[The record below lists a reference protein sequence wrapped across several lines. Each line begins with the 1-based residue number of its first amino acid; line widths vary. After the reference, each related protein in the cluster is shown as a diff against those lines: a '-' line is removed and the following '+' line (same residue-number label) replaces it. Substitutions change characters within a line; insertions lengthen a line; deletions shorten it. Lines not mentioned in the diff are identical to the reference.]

1 MKENA
6 KGQTSSHTPS
16 TIKNNTG
23 AKVQNIPDTR
33 KDISIVLDYFRCIS
47 GTSLDC
53 SLSTGILR
61 NSVTFHIDTL
71 QKLGLI
77 QVVKIAPDK
86 HTGYKAK
93 YYSADPARWQK
104 PKFVQ
109 LSLFGEGN
117 L

>member
-1 MKENA
+1 MEK
-6 KGQTSSHTPS
+6 KGKGATQSNTPN

-23 AKVQNIPDTR
+23 AKVQNIQDTH
-33 KDISIVLDYFRCIS
+33 KDMSIVLDYFRCIS

-104 PKFVQ
+104 PKYVQ
-109 LSLFGEGN
+109 LSLFEKEG
-117 L
+117 

>member
-1 MKENA
+1 MKEKE
-6 KGQTSSHTPS
+6 KGATLSNTPN

-23 AKVQNIPDTR
+23 AKVQNIQDTH
-33 KDISIVLDYFRCIS
+33 KDMSIVLDYFRCIS

-104 PKFVQ
+104 PKYVQ
-109 LSLFGEGN
+109 LSLFEKEG
-117 L
+117 

>member
-1 MKENA
+1 MEGKE
-6 KGQTSSHTPS
+6 KGATLSNTPNS
-16 TIKNNTG
+16 KNNTE
-23 AKVQNIPDTR
+23 AKVQKIPDVG
-33 KDISIVLDYFRCIS
+33 KDMSIVLDYFRCIS

-109 LSLFGEGN
+109 LSLFGEGS

>member
-1 MKENA
+1 MTEKE
-6 KGQTSSHTPS
+6 KGATLSNTPN

-23 AKVQNIPDTR
+23 AKVQNIQDTH
-33 KDISIVLDYFRCIS
+33 KDMSIVLDYFRCIS

-104 PKFVQ
+104 PKYVQ
-109 LSLFGEGN
+109 LSLFEKEG
-117 L
+117 

>member
-1 MKENA
+1 MTEKE

-23 AKVQNIPDTR
+23 AKVQNIPDTH

-61 NSVTFHIDTL
+61 NSDNCTN
-71 QKLGLI
+71 LGFCHR
-77 QVVKIAPDK
+77 A
-86 HTGYKAK
+86 G
-93 YYSADPARWQK
+93 SA
-104 PKFVQ
+104 
-109 LSLFGEGN
+109 L
-117 L
+117 

>member
-1 MKENA
+1 MEGKE
-6 KGQTSSHTPS
+6 KGATLSNTPS
-16 TIKNNTG
+16 TIKNNTR
-23 AKVQNIPDTR
+23 AKVQKISDTH
-33 KDISIVLDYFRCIS
+33 KDMSIVLDYFRCIS

-61 NSVTFHIDTL
+61 NSVTFHIGTL

>member
-1 MKENA
+1 MEGKE
-6 KGQTSSHTPS
+6 KGATQSNTPN
-16 TIKNNTG
+16 TIKNNTE
-23 AKVQNIPDTR
+23 AKVQKIYDTH
-33 KDISIVLDYFRCIS
+33 KDMSIVLDYFRCIS

-104 PKFVQ
+104 PKYVQ
-109 LSLFGEGN
+109 LSLFEKEG
-117 L
+117 

>member
-1 MKENA
+1 MKEKE
-6 KGQTSSHTPS
+6 KGATQSNTP
-16 TIKNNTG
+16 NDNTG
-23 AKVQNIPDTR
+23 AKVQNFPDIH
-33 KDISIVLDYFRCIS
+33 KDMSIVLDYFRCIS

-53 SLSTGILR
+53 ALNTGILR
-61 NSVTFHIDTL
+61 NSVTFHINTL

-77 QVVKIAPDK
+77 QVVKIAPDT

>member
-1 MKENA
+1 MEGKE
-6 KGQTSSHTPS
+6 KGATQSNTP
-16 TIKNNTG
+16 TDNTE
-23 AKVQNIPDTR
+23 AKVQNIQDTH
-33 KDISIVLDYFRCIS
+33 KDMTVVLDYFRCIS

-61 NSVTFHIDTL
+61 NSVTFHIDAL

-77 QVVKIAPDK
+77 QVVKVAPDK

-93 YYSADPARWQK
+93 YYSADHARWQK

>member
-1 MKENA
+1 MREKE
-6 KGQTSSHTPS
+6 KGATQSNTPN
-16 TIKNNTG
+16 TIKNNTE
-23 AKVQNIPDTR
+23 AKVQKISDTH
-33 KDISIVLDYFRCIS
+33 KDMSIVLDYFRCIS

-104 PKFVQ
+104 PKYVQ
-109 LSLFGEGN
+109 LSLFEKEG
-117 L
+117 

>member
-1 MKENA
+1 MDKKE
-6 KGQTSSHTPS
+6 KGATLSNTP
-16 TIKNNTG
+16 TDNTE
-23 AKVQNIPDTR
+23 AKVQNFPDIH
-33 KDISIVLDYFRCIS
+33 KDMSIVLDYFRCIS

-61 NSVTFHIDTL
+61 NSVTFHINTL

-104 PKFVQ
+104 PKYVQ
-109 LSLFGEGN
+109 LSLFEKEG
-117 L
+117 

>member
-1 MKENA
+1 MDKKEM
-6 KGQTSSHTPS
+6 GLTSSHTPS
-16 TIKNNTG
+16 NAKNNTE
-23 AKVQNIPDTR
+23 AKVQKNPDTH
-33 KDISIVLDYFRCIS
+33 KDMTVVLDYFRCIS

-109 LSLFGEGN
+109 LSLFEREG
-117 L
+117 

>member
-1 MKENA
+1 MEEKE
-6 KGQTSSHTPS
+6 KGATCNHTPDN
-16 TIKNNTG
+16 TKNNTG
-23 AKVQNIPDTR
+23 AKVQKISDTH
-33 KDISIVLDYFRCIS
+33 KDMSIVLDYFRCIS

>member
-1 MKENA
+1 MEGKE
-6 KGQTSSHTPS
+6 KGATCNHTPDNN
-16 TIKNNTG
+16 KNNTS
-23 AKVQNIPDTR
+23 AKVQKIPDTQ
-33 KDISIVLDYFRCIS
+33 KDMSIVLDYFRCIS

-109 LSLFGEGN
+109 LSLFEKEG
-117 L
+117 

>member
-1 MKENA
+1 MTEKE
-6 KGQTSSHTPS
+6 KGATLSNTPN

-23 AKVQNIPDTR
+23 AKVQNIQDTH
-33 KDISIVLDYFRCIS
+33 KDMTVVLDYFRCIS

-104 PKFVQ
+104 PKYVQ
-109 LSLFGEGN
+109 LSLFEKEG
-117 L
+117 

>member
-1 MKENA
+1 MDKKEKGATLSNTPTDNTEA
-6 KGQTSSHTPS
+6 KL
-16 TIKNNTG
+16 
-23 AKVQNIPDTR
+23 QNFPDIH
-33 KDISIVLDYFRCIS
+33 KDMSIVLDYFRCIS

-61 NSVTFHIDTL
+61 NSVTFHIDAL

-77 QVVKIAPDK
+77 QVIKIAPDK

-109 LSLFGEGN
+109 LSLFDKED
-117 L
+117 

>member
-1 MKENA
+1 MEGKE
-6 KGQTSSHTPS
+6 KGATCNHTPDN
-16 TIKNNTG
+16 TKNNTS
-23 AKVQNIPDTR
+23 AKVQKIPDTQ
-33 KDISIVLDYFRCIS
+33 KDMSIVLDYFRCIS

-104 PKFVQ
+104 PKYVQ
-109 LSLFGEGN
+109 LSLFEKEG
-117 L
+117 

>member
-1 MKENA
+1 MEGKE
-6 KGQTSSHTPS
+6 KGATQSNTPN
-16 TIKNNTG
+16 TIKNNTE
-23 AKVQNIPDTR
+23 AKVQNIQDTH
-33 KDISIVLDYFRCIS
+33 KDMTVVLDYFRCIS

-104 PKFVQ
+104 PKYVQ
-109 LSLFGEGN
+109 LSLFEKEG
-117 L
+117 